1 MRLALRR
8 WRVIAGLA
16 AVVPS
21 ASPLRGQSRAARLVN
36 AAFAQLDE
44 RRLDSAEALLRP
56 VLDSTMKA
64 TPTERG
70 AALMLLGV
78 VDFYRARDSAAAG
91 DFRAALALTLVL
103 KGEWLARVDSSLGVI
118 WRREQMRARCGFG
131 DRDSLALAV
140 SVDSTLLTTQPRVS
154 KGPRPQYPMNLRRAG
169 LSGRVLV
176 SAVLDTAGRAEPGS
190 IKVIDTPHEDFS
202 REARRYVQTATFEPA
217 RVADRPTRVCI
228 QIPIDFKITG
238 LP

>member
-1 MRLALRR
+1 MRPALRR
-8 WRVIAGLA
+8 WCVVAGLA
-16 AVVPS
+16 ALVPS

-36 AAFAQLDE
+36 GAFAQLNE

-56 VLDSTMKA
+56 VLDSTLNA
-64 TPTERG
+64 TLTERG

-78 VDFYRARDSAAAG
+78 IDFYRARDSAAAR
-91 DFRAALALTLVL
+91 DFRASLALTLAL
-103 KGEWLARVDSSLGVI
+103 KGEWLTRVDSSLGVI

-131 DRDSLALAV
+131 DRDSVALAA
-140 SVDSTLLTTQPRVS
+140 SVDSTLLTTHPRVL
-154 KGPRPQYPMNLRRAG
+154 KGPRPTFPMNLRRAG

-176 SAVLDTAGRAEPGS
+176 SAVVDTMGRAEPGS
-190 IKVIDTPHEDFS
+190 ITVIDSPHADFS
-202 REARRYVQTATFEPA
+202 REARRYVEAATFDPA
-217 RVADRPTRVCI
+217 RVAVGPTRVCI